1 MPKSNNA
8 FFHSCS
14 YSRIPAYILKIGM
27 LLITL
32 YTSIIYILAETYIVH
47 DPIGTIYQY
56 LPAVEFITISL
67 LWLIGGSILLDRL
80 FRRL

>member
-8 FFHSCS
+8 FFHSIS
-14 YSRIPAYILKIGM
+14 YSRIPAYILKAGM
-27 LLITL
+27 SLIAL
-32 YTSIIYILAETYIVH
+32 YIAIVYIVAETQIVH
-47 DPIGTIYQY
+47 DPAGTIYQY
-56 LPAVEFITISL
+56 LPSVEYIAISS

>member
-8 FFHSCS
+8 FFHSFS
-14 YSRIPAYILKIGM
+14 YSRIPAYILKFGM

-32 YTSIIYILAETYIVH
+32 YTAIIYIVAERHIVH

-56 LPAVEFITISL
+56 LPAV
-67 LWLIGGSILLDRL
+67 
-80 FRRL
+80 